1 MRKTRAYIDTSV
13 FGGCFDEE
21 FSEASEKVIELLS
34 KGKWVAIVSD
44 IVAAEL
50 GKAPQHVK
58 DMLAN
63 LPDDALEDVKLDD
76 EAKALA
82 EEYIKAN
89 VITRASI
96 NDAQHVA
103 MATCAR
109 ADVILSWN
117 FKDIVNLTRIR
128 GFNSINLRMGYPEI
142 EIRSPLEVKYEEEK
156 GL

>member
-1 MRKTRAYIDTSV
+1 MKKTRAYIDTSV

-21 FSEASEKVIELLS
+21 FSEASNKVIELLHT
-34 KGKWVAIVSD
+34 GKWVAIVSD
-44 IVAAEL
+44 IVATEL
-50 GKAPQHVK
+50 DKAPQNVK
-58 DMLAN
+58 DAYAN
-63 LPDDALEDVKLDD
+63 LPDDAVEDVELDE
-76 EAKALA
+76 EAEVLA

-96 NDAQHVA
+96 NDAYHVA

-128 GFNSINLRMGYPEI
+128 GFNSINIRMGYHEI

-156 GL
+156 GV